1 MVELVATIND
11 RTYTGTR
18 QVDFPSS
25 MLTTGLTISVIAV
38 GPYPS
43 ILLACISILY
53 VEPSVAPVIV
63 VVVVRA
69 STTLFYLLDDPV
81 VFSRHY

>member
-43 ILLACISILY
+43 ILLAFISI
-53 VEPSVAPVIV
+53 V
-63 VVVVRA
+63 
-69 STTLFYLLDDPV
+69 
-81 VFSRHY
+81 